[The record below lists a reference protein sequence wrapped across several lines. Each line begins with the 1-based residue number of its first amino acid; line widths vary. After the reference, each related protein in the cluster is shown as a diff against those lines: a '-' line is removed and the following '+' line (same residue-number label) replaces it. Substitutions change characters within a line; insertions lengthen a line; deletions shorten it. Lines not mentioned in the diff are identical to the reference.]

1 VTINPWLAIDGS
13 TEPLERA
20 RQLRQAWEKAVA
32 DGDLSAPGKCV
43 RATIAASWRR
53 SRDAGADPFQDRV
66 GAVLDEDSEVSAHWQ
81 AHPLALAIPLIQD
94 CLGLVANEA
103 QHLIV
108 VSDAHARLLWIEGDP
123 RQRIA
128 AADIINFTEGTTWD
142 EARTGTNGVG
152 TALAAEHAVQVFA
165 AEHFN
170 EAAQAWSCAG
180 APIRD
185 PDSGELLGVLN
196 ITNCVKIAHPHNLTC
211 VVATAQAVE
220 ADLRCAMHERDAH
233 LRSRCGEMLDRG
245 TRRALLSTSGRVLS
259 EGDKPWLG
267 ATRVAIPKAGGELVL
282 SSGVHAHAEPVGH
295 GEGYLLRANQDR
307 RSRPRLL
314 LKVRLLGRDR
324 AAVKLR
330 GRTMQLS
337 RRQTEVL
344 ALLATRLGGMTSEEL
359 AADLYGDRGQPAT
372 ARVEVS
378 RLRKLLGGAIETE
391 SYRLAA
397 EIDSDYARVRNLL
410 DRGEVLEAVEG
421 YEGQLLP
428 HSDAP
433 GVARERA
440 TLDNWVR
447 HAAVTAD
454 DREVLWAW
462 VQRRSGQD
470 DLPAWK
476 RLLGQLDFND
486 PRRSLAA
493 AQVKSLR
500 TEYAIA

>member
-1 VTINPWLAIDGS
+1 MAINPWLAIDGG
-13 TEPLERA
+13 TEPLKRA
-20 RQLRQAWEKAVA
+20 RQLRRAWERAVGE
-32 DGDLSAPGKCV
+32 GDLSAPGESV
-43 RATIAASWRR
+43 RTMIAASWQR
-53 SRDAGADPFQDRV
+53 SHDAGVDPFRDRV
-66 GAVLDEDSEVSAHWQ
+66 GAVVDQDSEVSARWQ
-81 AHPLALAIPLIQD
+81 AHPLALAAPLIQD

-108 VSDAHARLLWIEGDP
+108 VSDAQARLLWIEGDP
-123 RQRIA
+123 RLRIA
-128 AADIINFTEGTTWD
+128 AADMINFAEGTSWD

-185 PDSGELLGVLN
+185 PDSEKVLGVIN
-196 ITNCVKIAHPHNLTC
+196 ITNHMKIAHPHNFTC

-220 ADLRCAMHERDAH
+220 AYLRCAMQERDAR
-233 LRSRCGEMLDRG
+233 LRSRCGEILHRG
-245 TRRALLSTSGRVLS
+245 GRRALLSTSGRVLS
-259 EGDKPWLG
+259 EGEKPWLG
-267 ATRVAIPKAGGELVL
+267 GARVAIPKAGGELVL
-282 SSGVHAHAEPVGH
+282 PSGVHAYAEPVGH
-295 GEGYLLRANQDR
+295 GQGYLLRANHDG
-307 RSRPRLL
+307 RSRPRPL

-330 GRTMQLS
+330 GRTMQLT

-344 ALLATRLGGMTSEEL
+344 ALLASRPGAMTSEEL
-359 AADLYGDRGQPAT
+359 AADLYGDRGQPAA

-378 RLRKLLGGAIETE
+378 RLRKLLGGAIDTE
-391 SYRLAA
+391 SYRLEL
-397 EIDSDYARVRNLL
+397 EIESDYARVRNLL

-433 GVARERA
+433 GVARDRA
-440 TLDNWVR
+440 ALENWVR
-447 HAAVTAD
+447 HAAMTAD

-462 VQRRSGQD
+462 VQCPSGQD

-476 RLLGQLDFND
+476 RLLGELDFND

-493 AQVKSLR
+493 AQLKSLR
-500 TEYAIA
+500 AIYSTP